1 MKKAIV
7 VSLFALLLGGVS
19 SSVLAQTTRPAET
32 ESEKSEKE
40 KSEKNILSDLTGL
53 QVLIIIARERN
64 VGVSD
69 ARLLTL
75 RSSPPVDPEFVQL
88 CLSKITYD
96 ALVRSAYN
104 RVAKVLATRAA
115 LEAATCKTFST
126 AAVQNYINS
135 GALKPI
141 VTAEDLA
148 NQIRKPVIGNNVT
161 DVDNRSITPTKDND
175 KDKDK
180 NKDKK

>member
-1 MKKAIV
+1 MLEEEFQMKKAIV

-19 SSVLAQTTRPAET
+19 NSVLAQTTRPAET
-32 ESEKSEKE
+32 ESEK
-40 KSEKNILSDLTGL
+40 NILSDLTGL
-53 QVLIIIARERN
+53 QVLVIIAKQRN

-88 CLSKITYD
+88 CLSKVTYD
-96 ALVRSAYN
+96 ALVRSASN

-135 GALKPI
+135 GALKAI

-148 NQIRKPVIGNNVT
+148 NQILRPVIGGGVT
-161 DVDNRSITPTKDND
+161 AVDGTSVTPVRP
-175 KDKDK
+175 
-180 NKDKK
+180 

>member
-7 VSLFALLLGGVS
+7 VSLFVLLLGGVS
-19 SSVLAQTTRPAET
+19 SSVLAQTNPTAQTAT
-32 ESEKSEKE
+32 EA
-40 KSEKNILSDLTGL
+40 NILSDLTGL
-53 QVLIIIARERN
+53 QVLVIIARERN
-64 VGVSD
+64 VGVSE

-115 LEAATCKTFST
+115 LEAASCKTFST
-126 AAVQNYINS
+126 AAIQNYLNS

-141 VTAEDLA
+141 VTADDLA
-148 NQIRKPVIGNNVT
+148 NQIRRPVIGGGVT
-161 DVDNRSITPTKDND
+161 AVDGTSVTPTRP
-175 KDKDK
+175 
-180 NKDKK
+180 

>member
-40 KSEKNILSDLTGL
+40 KKEKAEKNILSELTGL
-53 QVLIIIARERN
+53 QVLVIIARERN

-141 VTAEDLA
+141 ETAEDLA
-148 NQIRKPVIGNNVT
+148 NQIRRPVIGGGVT
-161 DVDNRSITPTKDND
+161 AVDGTSVTPTRP
-175 KDKDK
+175 
-180 NKDKK
+180 

>member
-19 SSVLAQTTRPAET
+19 NSVLAQTTRPAET
-32 ESEKSEKE
+32 ESEK
-40 KSEKNILSDLTGL
+40 NILSDLTGL
-53 QVLIIIARERN
+53 QVLVIIAKQRN

-88 CLSKITYD
+88 CLSKVTYD
-96 ALVRSAYN
+96 ALVRSASN

-135 GALKPI
+135 GALKAI

-148 NQIRKPVIGNNVT
+148 NQILRPVIGGGVT
-161 DVDNRSITPTKDND
+161 AVDGTSVTPVRP
-175 KDKDK
+175 
-180 NKDKK
+180 